1 MSNLNT
7 KCSQINII
15 ISLKDVNVADVSN
28 RLEKYLQ
35 YQTLSYCHILHDK
48 DYDKNGI
55 AKFPHIHC
63 VLFNAPR
70 KRLST
75 YINEISDY
83 LKINPFAIQIEKAV
97 NLEGCIQYLIHKND
111 IEKWQYTVDEIHTN
125 IDKKDLDLFL
135 NTENGCITFD
145 RLFQIIR
152 HSKNKTEVIDKI
164 GLSYYRMYR
173 SVIIDI
179 WNDYKG

>member
-15 ISLKDVNVADVSN
+15 ISLKDIIINDILK
-28 RLEKYLQ
+28 RLENYLQ
-35 YQTLSYCHILHDK
+35 YQTLSYCYILHDK

-55 AKFPHIHC
+55 AKLPHIHI

-75 YINEISDY
+75 YINEIADN
-83 LKINPFAIQIEKAV
+83 LNINPLAVQIEKAV

-111 IEKWQYTVDEIHTN
+111 IEKWQYSINEIKTN
-125 IDKKDLDLFL
+125 IDKKDLELFL

-152 HSKNKTEVIDKI
+152 HSKNKSEVIDKI

-179 WNDYKG
+179 WNDYKQ